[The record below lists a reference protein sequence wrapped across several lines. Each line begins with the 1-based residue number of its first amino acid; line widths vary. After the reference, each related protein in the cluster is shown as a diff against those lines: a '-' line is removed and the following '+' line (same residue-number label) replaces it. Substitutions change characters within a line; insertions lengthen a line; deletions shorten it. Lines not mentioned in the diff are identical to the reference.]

1 MIKLINVYKEFPRS
15 GLALKNVSFHLR
27 KGEFAFLIGP
37 SGAGKTTILQLIH
50 MAEQPTDGEVRV
62 SGNSSN
68 RMKRRDVSKLRRR
81 VGMVFQTF
89 RLLRDRTAA
98 ENLAFALE
106 VTGARR
112 SEVKAKVQRLL
123 VQVGLA
129 SRAGAY
135 PDELS
140 GGEQQRIAIARAL
153 INEPKILLAD
163 EPTGNLDPVTA
174 QEIIDLLFRIND
186 AGTCVL
192 FSTHDHEIVKSF
204 GQRVIVINQG
214 RIESDEKRRVP
225 IDRKANLADK
235 MYIAAARKDR
245 LNV

>member
-37 SGAGKTTILQLIH
+37 SGAGKTTVLQLIH

-112 SEVKAKVQRLL
+112 SEIKAKVQRLL
-123 VQVGLA
+123 AQVGLA

-153 INEPKILLAD
+153 IHDPVVLLAD
-163 EPTGNLDPVTA
+163 EPTGNLDERAARGVFELTRDINSSGTA
-174 QEIIDLLFRIND
+174 
-186 AGTCVL
+186 VL
-192 FSTHDHEIVKSF
+192 IATHDLELVRRYP
-204 GQRVIVINQG
+204 QYRVIELAEGAVVYDSG
-214 RIESDEKRRVP
+214 DSDGVS
-225 IDRKANLADK
+225 
-235 MYIAAARKDR
+235 
-245 LNV
+245 

>member
-37 SGAGKTTILQLIH
+37 SGAGKTTVLQLIH

-123 VQVGLA
+123 AQVGLA

-153 INEPKILLAD
+153 IHDPVVLLAD
-163 EPTGNLDPVTA
+163 EPTGNLDERAARGVFELTRDINSSGTA
-174 QEIIDLLFRIND
+174 
-186 AGTCVL
+186 VL
-192 FSTHDHEIVKSF
+192 IATHDLELVRRYP
-204 GQRVIVINQG
+204 QYRVIELAEGAVVYDSG
-214 RIESDEKRRVP
+214 DSDGVS
-225 IDRKANLADK
+225 
-235 MYIAAARKDR
+235 
-245 LNV
+245 